1 LPICETL
8 PASVNNDS
16 ANIKQTTEIINFITR
31 PNILTGGQRHN
42 NETTFELIGLT
53 SRPSFLRFKKIKTPP
68 PHEKKL
74 NFYCHH
80 TNGTFGFAP
89 PHKANPS
96 GKPKEPF
103 LPNAPIKNVTCGI
116 EI

>member
-1 LPICETL
+1 M
-8 PASVNNDS
+8 
-16 ANIKQTTEIINFITR
+16 
-31 PNILTGGQRHN
+31 TGGQRHS
-42 NETTFELIGLT
+42 NEMTFELIGLT
-53 SRPSFLRFKKIKTPP
+53 SRPLFLRFKKIKTPP

-89 PHKANPS
+89 THEANAS
-96 GKPKEPF
+96 AKPKEPF
-103 LPNAPIKNVTCGI
+103 LPNTPIKNVTCGI